1 MEWRYYEWKEVIKKR
16 TSQANTSRQIE
27 IHEMN

>member
-16 TSQANTSRQIE
+16 TSQANTSLDRLKY
-27 IHEMN
+27 MK